1 MRGFVLA
8 AGFGTRMRPLTDHIP
23 KALVPVCG
31 KPLLERALQFIHESG
46 ICEIGVNAHY
56 LPDQIQ
62 KFKDISSIPFE
73 LFIESG
79 SIRGTGGAFNFARE
93 FLTGDTAFF
102 MLNVD
107 IVCKFNLRKAVKKFL
122 ESDSICML
130 IAFPCESGKGTIL
143 FDPLEYGYIGTP
155 ADTNRLP
162 SMGEAAF
169 IGAALYKK
177 EFVDL
182 LIPDDFSIVPVWK
195 RAVEKGYSVTV
206 YIEHSGFWRDIGNL
220 GALADIHFDQL
231 DGKIDLDIPSWL
243 SCVLSKKLCIPTQ
256 SNHLDSNISGL
267 YAWIETE
274 RFTGSTVKR
283 SIVWP
288 GIDICRQEITDAI
301 ITPFGV
307 LPIS

>member
-31 KPLLERALQFIHESG
+31 KPLLERALQFMHESG
-46 ICEIGVNAHY
+46 ISRIGVNAHY
-56 LPDQIQ
+56 LPEQIQ
-62 KFKDISSIPFE
+62 KFKETSSIPFE

-79 SIRGTGGAFNFARE
+79 DIRGTGGAFDFARE
-93 FLTGDTAFF
+93 FLTGDNAFF

-107 IVCKFNLRKAVKKFL
+107 IVCKFDLRAAVKKFS

-130 IAFPCESGKGTIL
+130 IAFPCESGRGTVL
-143 FDPLEYGYIGTP
+143 FDPLSYGYFGTP
-155 ADTNRLP
+155 KDTPRLP
-162 SMGEAAF
+162 AMGEAAF

-177 EFVDL
+177 EFLDL
-182 LIPDDFSIVPVWK
+182 IIPDDFSIVPVWK
-195 RAVEKGYSVTV
+195 RAIEKGYSVV
-206 YIEHSGFWRDIGNL
+206 VDIQHSGFWRDIGNL

-231 DGKIDLDIPSWL
+231 DEKINLDIPVGL
-243 SCVLSKKLCIPTQ
+243 SCEPSKKFCIPANC
-256 SNHLDSNISGL
+256 NHRGFNLSGL

-274 RFTGSTVKR
+274 QFTGSTVKR

-288 GIDICRQEITDAI
+288 GIDICKQVITNAI

>member
-31 KPLLERALQFIHESG
+31 KPLLERALQFMHENG
-46 ICEIGVNAHY
+46 ISRIGVNAHY
-56 LPDQIQ
+56 LPEQIQ
-62 KFKDISSIPFE
+62 KFRDTSSVPFE

-79 SIRGTGGAFNFARE
+79 NIRGTGGAFDYARE
-93 FLTGDTAFF
+93 FLTGDNAFF

-107 IVCKFNLRKAVKKFL
+107 IVCKFDLQEAVKKFT
-122 ESDSICML
+122 ESDSVCML
-130 IAFPCESGKGTIL
+130 IAFPCESGKGTVL
-143 FDPLEYGYIGTP
+143 FDPLSFGYIGTP
-155 ADTNRLP
+155 ADTHRLP
-162 SMGEAAF
+162 AMGEAAF

-177 EFVDL
+177 EFLDL
-182 LIPDDFSIVPVWK
+182 LAPDDFSIVPVWK
-195 RAVEKGYSVTV
+195 RAVIKGHSVTV
-206 YIEHSGFWRDIGNL
+206 DIQHSGFWRDVGNL
-220 GALADIHFDQL
+220 AALADIHFDQL
-231 DGKIDLDIPSWL
+231 DEKISLDIPPRL
-243 SCVLSKKLCIPTQ
+243 SCVTSEKLCIPAQ
-256 SNHLDSNISGL
+256 CDHRDSNLFGL

-274 RFTGSTVKR
+274 QFTGSTVKR

-288 GIDICRQEITDAI
+288 GIDISKQEITDAI

>member
-1 MRGFVLA
+1 
-8 AGFGTRMRPLTDHIP
+8 
-23 KALVPVCG
+23 
-31 KPLLERALQFIHESG
+31 
-46 ICEIGVNAHY
+46 
-56 LPDQIQ
+56 
-62 KFKDISSIPFE
+62 
-73 LFIESG
+73 
-79 SIRGTGGAFNFARE
+79 
-93 FLTGDTAFF
+93 
-102 MLNVD
+102 
-107 IVCKFNLRKAVKKFL
+107 
-122 ESDSICML
+122 
-130 IAFPCESGKGTIL
+130 
-143 FDPLEYGYIGTP
+143 
-155 ADTNRLP
+155 
-162 SMGEAAF
+162 
-169 IGAALYKK
+169 
-177 EFVDL
+177 
-182 LIPDDFSIVPVWK
+182 
-195 RAVEKGYSVTV
+195 V

-243 SCVLSKKLCIPTQ
+243 SCVLSKKFCIPTQ